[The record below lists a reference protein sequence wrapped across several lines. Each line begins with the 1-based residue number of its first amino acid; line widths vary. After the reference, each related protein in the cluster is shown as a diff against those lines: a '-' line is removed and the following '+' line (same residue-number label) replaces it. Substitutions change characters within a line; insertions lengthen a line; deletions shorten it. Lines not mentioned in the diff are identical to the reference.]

1 MERINYSYFI
11 ATAMVLLASLSL
23 TGCRIGASKAE
34 LAKDT
39 MPASLATD
47 SIVFNEKSDS
57 TAECKIIVDYPTGD
71 DSLAMGVRNYI
82 ARELSGAYLPLVNA
96 DSDRN
101 AYAIYS
107 GNIDNGKDVV
117 SYYGKGTLKY
127 LKEQCRQLR
136 EAGMGEVPHLSYEVS
151 VRKTYENNAY
161 VTYTTSTYSFLG
173 GAHGSALTY
182 SVNIAKSSADVV
194 EQIVDTTKTLD
205 LQPLL
210 RAGVVR
216 YLKSNGDKNI
226 TEKNLGD
233 YLFVENGV
241 VPLPANTPYLAKDG
255 VHFVYQQYEIGPYA
269 MGMVTFTVPYPKI
282 KQFLTKEAKTLIE

>member
-1 MERINYSYFI
+1 
-11 ATAMVLLASLSL
+11 MVLLASLSL

-39 MPASLATD
+39 IPATLATD

-57 TAECKIIVDYPTGD
+57 STECKIVVDYPTGD

-82 ARELSGAYLPLVNA
+82 ARELSSVYLPLVNA
-96 DSDRN
+96 DSDRKT
-101 AYAIYS
+101 YAMYS

-117 SYYGKGTLKY
+117 SYYCKGTIQY
-127 LKEQCRQLR
+127 LKEQCSQLR
-136 EAGMGEVPHLSYEVS
+136 EAGMTEMPHLSCDVS

-173 GAHGSALTY
+173 GAHGSAMTY
-182 SVNIAKSSADVV
+182 SVNIAKSNASVV
-194 EQIVDTTKTLD
+194 EQVVDTTKTLAM
-205 LQPLL
+205 QPLL

-216 YLKSNGDKNI
+216 YLRSIGDNNI
-226 TEKNLGD
+226 TVKNLGD
-233 YLFVENGV
+233 YLFIENGV
-241 VPLPANTPYLAKDG
+241 VPLPANVPYLAKDG

-269 MGMVTFTVPYPKI
+269 MGMVAFTVPYSKI
-282 KQFLTKEAKTLIE
+282 KPFLTKEAKTLID